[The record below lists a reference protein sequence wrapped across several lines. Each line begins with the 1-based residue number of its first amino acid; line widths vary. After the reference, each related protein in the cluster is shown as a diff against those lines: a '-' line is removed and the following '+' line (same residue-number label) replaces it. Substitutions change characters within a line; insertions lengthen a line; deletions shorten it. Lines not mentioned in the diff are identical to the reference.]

1 MRGTGYII
9 NPPPPPPAPPK
20 QDNGPHMWC
29 GCEQP
34 AHLDNIKDW
43 QLKCGDILENI
54 LFDAFKQIYART
66 TTGIVLP
73 VNVNEDVIFIWPAV
87 KDALP
92 GVIKAARDNGI
103 PVWDPTADNY
113 EF

>member
-9 NPPPPPPAPPK
+9 NPPPPPPAPSK
-20 QDNGPHMWC
+20 QDNSPHMWHGC
-29 GCEQP
+29 GQP
-34 AHLDNIKDW
+34 AHLNNIKDW
-43 QLKCGDILENI
+43 QLKCGDALEYILM
-54 LFDAFKQIYART
+54 DAFERIYMM
-66 TTGIVLP
+66 TTGTLP
-73 VNVNEDVIFIWPAV
+73 FKINEDDIRPAV

-103 PVWDPTADNY
+103 PVWDPTADSY